1 MESCE
6 RDGKHPC
13 VIALDIESVREE
25 REGMLRQRTEETSFG
40 NFPAREFLRKIPNE
54 DSFIKNRKI
63 PHKRQVFL
71 PRCKCNTGPPFPM
84 RICGVFLP
92 KNAQCSVAAF
102 SPVF

>member
-40 NFPAREFLRKIPNE
+40 NFPAREFLRRF
-54 DSFIKNRKI
+54 FIKNRKLPV

-71 PRCKCNTGPPFPM
+71 HDT
-84 RICGVFLP
+84 L
-92 KNAQCSVAAF
+92 
-102 SPVF
+102 

>member
-25 REGMLRQRTEETSFG
+25 REGGSLQRTEETSFG
-40 NFPAREFLRKIPNE
+40 NFPAREFLRKIPK

-63 PHKRQVFL
+63 HVPLKRQVFL
-71 PRCKCNTGPPFPM
+71 HDT
-84 RICGVFLP
+84 L
-92 KNAQCSVAAF
+92 
-102 SPVF
+102 

>member
-25 REGMLRQRTEETSFG
+25 REGGSLQRTEETSFG
-40 NFPAREFLRKIPNE
+40 NFPAREFLRIPK

-63 PHKRQVFL
+63 PLKRQVFL
-71 PRCKCNTGPPFPM
+71 HDT
-84 RICGVFLP
+84 L
-92 KNAQCSVAAF
+92 
-102 SPVF
+102 